1 VQDAF
6 RGALFALDMS
16 EKFDDFALCEARFYK
31 RTTIVFAALAKLIAT
46 SSSWRSWVNAKIVS
60 FMVLL

>member
-1 VQDAF
+1 MQDAF

-31 RTTIVFAALAKLIAT
+31 RIDHRLCRFSETRRYLFILEELGQC
-46 SSSWRSWVNAKIVS
+46 
-60 FMVLL
+60 